1 MDLFIDT
8 NVLLDHFGNRAGFAV
23 DARKILAM
31 GLFKDARLW
40 AAPQSFNDMF
50 YILRKAFDSHAV
62 QDAFSKGYTFINVC
76 SVDSDDMALAARRS
90 WNDMEDC
97 LIAICAEKVR
107 ADYLVTRDA
116 KGFSQSKVE
125 AISPQELIA
134 KVESTFGIS
143 YGWIDAL

>member
-8 NVLLDHFGNRAGFAV
+8 NILLDHFGNRTNHAA

-50 YILRKAFDSHAV
+50 YILRKAIDPHAI
-62 QDAFSKGYTFINVC
+62 QSAFSKAYAFINVC
-76 SVDSDDMALAARRS
+76 SIDSDDMALAARRS

-107 ADYLVTRDA
+107 ADYLVTRDTR
-116 KGFSQSKVE
+116 GFAQSTIE
-125 AISPQELIA
+125 AISPQELITHM
-134 KVESTFGIS
+134 ESVCNIS
-143 YGWIDAL
+143 YDWIDKL